1 MARWLSADD
10 VRARHGQPACS
21 ATGVLITLK
30 RSIGPRR
37 CLEWGLGCWRPCQ
50 ETCFADA
57 PMRVSFRS
65 KSQREFSHEL
75 DRYFQI
81 GNRHHAVV
89 DADVFIQCV
98 CCRRDMFAARVDVG
112 GYRVWMQVA
121 GERSPR
127 SFSRTAAAMMHR
139 VWMKVEPEVR
149 HHSGVRTV
157 LYDRAGLGQ
166 SEPKPGP
173 YSIDNEVAALE
184 QALRQCGVNGPSL
197 GSTFLWWFCKHA
209 DGGERS
215 PRCWHRL
222 CRCKSSG
229 FFDDGE
235 VKRIQ
240 AVYTP
245 QFGALQRAKP
255 ELARVMIPLMQA
267 YPETANAVR
276 SVNIPL
282 TLRSSTSSPK
292 RPGWIRRRKSPR

>member
-1 MARWLSADD
+1 MNST
-10 VRARHGQPACS
+10 VTSKS
-21 ATGVLITLK
+21 ATGITLWLMLMFLFNA
-30 RSIGPRR
+30 
-37 CLEWGLGCWRPCQ
+37 CAAAA
-50 ETCFADA
+50 TCS
-57 PMRVSFRS
+57 P
-65 KSQREFSHEL
+65 
-75 DRYFQI
+75 
-81 GNRHHAVV
+81 
-89 DADVFIQCV
+89 
-98 CCRRDMFAARVDVG
+98 ARVDVG

-121 GERSPR
+121 GEGEPTVVFENGGGDDAS
-127 SFSRTAAAMMHR
+127 

-184 QALRQCGVNGPSL
+184 QALRQCGVNGPIVLVAHSY
-197 GSTFLWWFCKHA
+197 
-209 DGGERS
+209 GGFVS
-215 PRCWHRL
+215 MLMAANDHRVAGIVFVDANL
-222 CRCKSSG
+222 PG
-229 FFDDGE
+229 FFDDAE

-267 YPETANAVR
+267 YPETAKRVR

-282 TLRSSTSSPK
+282 TLPVIDIVAEKTWVDTPQEVAAMRQTHASFVAASPARQAVFAKGSSHQVMK
-292 RPGWIRRRKSPR
+292 DRPDLVIDAVERMVVRVRDRK